1 MLCLPRYLYGKVQVV
16 CAGWGGQ
23 HVSGAVFFLTSMR
36 DGDASFV
43 VPLMYSTLLF
53 ASVLDYWAG
62 LPGDW

>member
-1 MLCLPRYLYGKVQVV
+1 MLAGVV
-16 CAGWGGQ
+16 SMSAC
-23 HVSGAVFFLTSMR
+23 AVFFLTSMR
-36 DGDASFV
+36 DGEASFV

>member
-1 MLCLPRYLYGKVQVV
+1 MAKSRWFVLAGVV
-16 CAGWGGQ
+16 SMSAC
-23 HVSGAVFFLTSMR
+23 AVFFLTSMR
-36 DGDASFV
+36 DGEASFV